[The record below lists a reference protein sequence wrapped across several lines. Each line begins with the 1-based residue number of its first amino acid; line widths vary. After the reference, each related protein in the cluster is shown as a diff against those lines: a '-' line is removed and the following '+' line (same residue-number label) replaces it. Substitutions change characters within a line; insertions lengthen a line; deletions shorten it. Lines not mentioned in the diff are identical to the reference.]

1 MIGVAEEQGALEH
14 FLFEFIKCKFAL
26 LIKRIMKKVIIAVT
40 LLLLLTAGLY
50 VAFRSSSVQSYLTQK
65 MVSLLSDKLHTVIK
79 IGGVDIQLFNS
90 VILENVYI
98 EDLHGDTLFYASTVK
113 TGMKALEFK
122 KRKIALTGLNVK
134 NAVFRL
140 KEYSTE
146 NFLNIQFII
155 DAFSDNDTTQKNWNI
170 LVDKVSLN
178 NVRFYYINENARLPD
193 GQEQQ
198 AGKGIN
204 YQDIEV
210 SGIHSEIA
218 GGPRATKVS

>member
-1 MIGVAEEQGALEH
+1 
-14 FLFEFIKCKFAL
+14 
-26 LIKRIMKKVIIAVT
+26 MKKVIIAVT

-193 GQEQQ
+193 GQE
-198 AGKGIN
+198 
-204 YQDIEV
+204 
-210 SGIHSEIA
+210 
-218 GGPRATKVS
+218 